1 MNSILK
7 ATFLCTAT
15 ALASVAHAQAG
26 VQTPSDVP
34 SQTAADAEAYP
45 SQVSDPAAGADAPQ
59 GTASVADASQPASES
74 GGDIVV
80 TARRRNENLQDV
92 PASVS
97 VLTEG
102 QLEATG
108 ARMVLDFAELT
119 PGVTMQVGATEPGDA
134 SINIRGLNGARD
146 AENNV
151 ALVIDGV
158 LRTSAVATTQPQGDI
173 TQVEIIKGPQ
183 GALYGRNASAG
194 AIVITTRKPT
204 DYLSGQVKA
213 SAANDDTYLVS
224 GLLSGP
230 ITDQIGFTVNAEYST
245 SDGFHRNSFLQSPVN
260 QQVYPGNSRNAA
272 SIDNYE
278 KFYAFG
284 RLLITPNEDTEIDV
298 KANYGSQ
305 TASSINYNAVFHL
318 PALAAAF
325 STPLFDLPI
334 SDHKFLFTN
343 NTEAQSWQK
352 SYGGS
357 IRFNQRL
364 DFGSLIGFA
373 AYSNIKSDFIG
384 GGTSGAFGF
393 FANEP
398 TCMATRA
405 ATAPQVT
412 GIANQEPFTT
422 FYDVFGYAQP
432 YSPSTCDGI
441 QYNDRRQKDVV
452 TELRLVSP
460 ENGSALSWQLG
471 SSYIFIDRRVC
482 INLTLDTGQ
491 SASRQCYTT
500 DPRFPTESL
509 VDDNFRTNVY
519 ALFGSSEYEATDKLT
534 LGLALRYDIEARHT
548 SNNVPVN
555 ARTRWVGNARTGFPT
570 GTATT
575 PANYYLNPGLDPAYN
590 PSGILAPRSKT
601 FRQLQ
606 PKLSLTYQANPDTTL
621 FANWGI
627 GFKAGGFNNAG
638 TEAIVNGYFNAPVTA
653 GGINAG
659 LTVGDVFKKEVDSA
673 YEAGIKGR
681 VWNNIRYELI
691 GYYTNVKDMQFFEF
705 FVGEFGLLRSVSN
718 IDKVRIYGAEA
729 SLNYEFIPGYNVYAS
744 GNYTNSRIQKNSSR
758 PYTVGNKSP
767 YTPDYTLNFGA
778 NAEQPI
784 TASMNFIGRVDA
796 RITGPTP
803 YHTVQDNDVPTI
815 FGLTG
820 NYKNSTRDAYTI
832 VDVRAGV
839 QTDSWSITAFAS
851 NLFNKAYIN
860 DDVVAPEFGGD
871 FVAPGNLR
879 RYGIEALFKF

>member
-1 MNSILK
+1 MNRVLK
-7 ATFLCTAT
+7 ATLLSTAT
-15 ALASVAHAQAG
+15 AFAGVAQAQVVAPSAQAQPTHADAAAATPTPGAPLDTGNASV
-26 VQTPSDVP
+26 
-34 SQTAADAEAYP
+34 E
-45 SQVSDPAAGADAPQ
+45 Q
-59 GTASVADASQPASES
+59 GSE
-74 GGDIVV
+74 DIIV
-80 TARRRNENLQDV
+80 TARRRNESLQDV

-97 VLTEG
+97 VLTTAE
-102 QLEATG
+102 LEATG
-108 ARMVLDFAELT
+108 ARMVLDFAQLT

-194 AIVITTRKPT
+194 AIVMTTRKPT
-204 DYLSGQVKA
+204 AYLSGQVKA
-213 SAANDDTYLVS
+213 SAANDKTFLAS

-230 ITDQIGFTVNAEYST
+230 ITDQVGFTLNAEYSR
-245 SDGFHRNSFLQSPVN
+245 SDGFYRNSFLQSPVN
-260 QQVYPGNSRNAA
+260 QQVYPGNSRNSA

-284 RLLITPNEDTEIDV
+284 RLLIAPSTDTEIDI
-298 KANYGSQ
+298 KANYGYQ

-318 PALAAAF
+318 PALATAF
-325 STPLFDLPI
+325 NTPLFDLPI
-334 SDHKFLFTN
+334 SDHKFVFTN

-357 IRFNQRL
+357 VRLNQHL
-364 DFGSLIGFA
+364 DFASLIGFA

-398 TCMATRA
+398 TCIRTRA
-405 ATAPQVT
+405 ATAPKVT
-412 GIANQEPFTT
+412 GIPNQEPFTT
-422 FYDVFGYAQP
+422 YYDAFGYAQP

-441 QYNDRRQKDVV
+441 QYNNREQKDVV

-460 ENGSALSWQLG
+460 ENGSPLSWQIG

-509 VDDNFRTNVY
+509 VDDNFKTNVY
-519 ALFGSSEYEATDKLT
+519 AFFGSTEYKATDKLT
-534 LGLALRYDIEARHT
+534 LGLALRYDIEARNT

-590 PSGILAPRSKT
+590 PSGVLAPRSQT
-601 FRQLQ
+601 FKQLQ
-606 PKLSLTYQANPDTTL
+606 PKVSLTYKASPETTL

-638 TEAIVNGYFNAPVTA
+638 TAAIVNGYFNAPVSA

-681 VWNNIRYELI
+681 AFGKLRYELV

-729 SLNYEFIPGYNVYAS
+729 SLNYEFIPGYRVYAS

-767 YTPDYTLNFGA
+767 NTPDYTLNFGA
-778 NAEQPI
+778 EANQPVWDNVRFL
-784 TASMNFIGRVDA
+784 ARADA

-803 YHTVQDNDVPTI
+803 FHTVQDNNVPTI

-820 NYKNSTRDAYTI
+820 NYKNSTRDTYTI
-832 VDVRAGV
+832 VDLRAGL
-839 QTDSWSITAFAS
+839 QTDRWSVTAFAT
-851 NLFNKAYIN
+851 NLFNKSYIN

-871 FVAPGNLR
+871 FVAPGRLR
-879 RYGIEALFKF
+879 RYGVEASFKF

>member
-7 ATFLCTAT
+7 ATFLCTGA
-15 ALASVAHAQAG
+15 ALASVAHAQTGSPA
-26 VQTPSDVP
+26 QPASPSRLAPAVA
-34 SQTAADAEAYP
+34 SNGG
-45 SQVSDPAAGADAPQ
+45 DPTKATDAPQ
-59 GTASVADASQPASES
+59 VEAAVDEPSEQG

-80 TARRRNENLQDV
+80 TARRRSENLQDV

-97 VLTEG
+97 VLTD
-102 QLEATG
+102 QKLEATG
-108 ARMVLDFAELT
+108 ARMVLDFAKLT

-204 DYLSGQVKA
+204 EYLSGQVKA
-213 SAANDDTYLVS
+213 SAATDNTYLVS

-230 ITDQIGFTVNAEYST
+230 ITEQIGFTVNAEYST
-245 SDGFHRNSFLQSPVN
+245 SDGFHRNSFLASSVN
-260 QQVYPGNSRNAA
+260 QLVYPGNSRNSA
-272 SIDNYE
+272 SIDNYK

-284 RLLITPNEDTEIDV
+284 RLLISPNEDTEIDI

-325 STPLFDLPI
+325 NTPFFDLPI
-334 SDHKFLFTN
+334 SDHKFVFTN

-357 IRFNQRL
+357 IRINQRL
-364 DFGSLIGFA
+364 DFASLIAFA
-373 AYSNIKSDFIG
+373 AYSNIRSDFIG

-405 ATAPQVT
+405 STAPQVS

-422 FYDVFGYAQP
+422 FYGAFGFAQP

-452 TELRLVSP
+452 TEIRLVSP
-460 ENGSALSWQLG
+460 DNGSSLSWQLG

-482 INLTLDTGQ
+482 INLTLDTGH

-509 VDDNFRTNVY
+509 VDDNFKTNVY
-519 ALFGSSEYEATDKLT
+519 ALFGSSEYKATDKLT
-534 LGLALRYDIEARHT
+534 LGLALRYDIEARDT
-548 SNNVPVN
+548 LNNVPIN

-590 PSGILAPRSKT
+590 PSRVLSPRSKT
-601 FRQLQ
+601 FKQLQ
-606 PKLSLTYQANPDTTL
+606 SKLTLTYQANRDMTL

-638 TEAIVNGYFNAPVTA
+638 TEAIVNGYFNAPVSA

-681 VWNNIRYELI
+681 AFNNVRYELV

-729 SLNYEFIPGYNVYAS
+729 SLNYEFLPGYSVFAS
-744 GNYTNSRIQKNSSR
+744 GNYTNSRIQKNTSR

-767 YTPDYTLNFGA
+767 NTPDYTLNFGA
-778 NAEQPI
+778 EANQPI
-784 TASMNFIGRVDA
+784 SGSMNFIGRVDA
-796 RITGPTP
+796 RVTGPTS
-803 YHTVQDNDVPTI
+803 YHTVQNNDVPTI

-820 NYKNSTRDAYTI
+820 NYKNSTSKAYTI

-839 QTDSWSITAFAS
+839 HTDRWSITAFAS

-871 FVAPGNLR
+871 FVAPGSLR